1 MSLLAYP
8 CVPSSSSFVLP
19 FNIPSRVFR
28 LPSLPPHVSSSPY
41 PSFVSNL
48 FSPTRHGVPST
59 QASQMK
65 ARARAEK
72 GEGRGDEAGGSTAE
86 ETEGGGGGGARGAAV
101 TAEAVAVAAAVGS
114 GIGERGLPPAGSL
127 GGDFFSLLLKADEFQ
142 NTKVS
147 DVAGSFRWAPF
158 LPVTPDDSLL
168 TLLLLVSKYRVRSVP
183 VVEAGQPAVLN
194 LVTQSSVVEVLA
206 DCHGLPWFDRLADRP
221 ICDLGLPTL
230 PGDKVVVVEDDVPV
244 LEPFRR
250 MLAAGV
256 GGVPVVAK
264 GTRQVVGSISVR
276 DIQLLLVA
284 PQLFHD
290 CRSLTVAQ
298 FLEIAKGRGSSTG
311 LISPAA
317 TPPTRC
323 RANTPLRRVMHSLQA
338 ARVHRVYV
346 TDEVGELQGVVT
358 LRDIIGRFVVEPP
371 DYFGDFFGGVVPD
384 AARMHHVYV
393 TDEVGELQGV
403 VSLRDII
410 GKFVVEPPDYF
421 GDFFG
426 GVVPDVH
433 PTASAPMWLH
443 ADWDIGGGW

>member
-1 MSLLAYP
+1 MLQFPYVFSPHISTRLSP
-8 CVPSSSSFVLP
+8 CVPSSTSFVLP
-19 FNIPSRVFR
+19 FNIPSRFFP
-28 LPSLPPHVSSSPY
+28 LPFLPPPVSS
-41 PSFVSNL
+41 PSRFFPL
-48 FSPTRHGVPST
+48 PF
-59 QASQMK
+59 
-65 ARARAEK
+65 
-72 GEGRGDEAGGSTAE
+72 
-86 ETEGGGGGGARGAAV
+86 
-101 TAEAVAVAAAVGS
+101 
-114 GIGERGLPPAGSL
+114 LPPPVSSPSRFFPL
-127 GGDFFSLLLKADEFQ
+127 PFLPPPVSSPSRFFPLPFLPPPVSSPSRFFLPIPFLYFFSLLLKADEFQ

-194 LVTQSSVVEVLA
+194 LVTQSSVVEVLS

-230 PGDKVVVVEDDVPV
+230 PGDKVVVVEDDAPV

-317 TPPTRC
+317 IPPTRC
-323 RANTPLRRVMHSLQA
+323 RANTPLRRVMHALQA

-358 LRDIIGRFVVEPP
+358 
-371 DYFGDFFGGVVPD
+371 
-384 AARMHHVYV
+384 
-393 TDEVGELQGV
+393 
-403 VSLRDII
+403 LRDII